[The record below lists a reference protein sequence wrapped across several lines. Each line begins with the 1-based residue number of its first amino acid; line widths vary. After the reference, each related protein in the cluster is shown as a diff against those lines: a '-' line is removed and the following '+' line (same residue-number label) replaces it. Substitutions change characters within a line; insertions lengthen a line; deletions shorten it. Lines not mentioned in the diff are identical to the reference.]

1 MQLGFAKSGSA
12 SKRRCVACEERLSSE
27 STAER
32 TTASKPL
39 CVDLDGTLVATDV
52 TVEGILEFLK
62 VAPWKLFALIAALMS
77 GRPALKRYV
86 AQNVTIDASTLPYR
100 GQVLAA
106 MRQARADGR
115 QILLVTASD
124 QSVADAVGEHVDLID
139 EAVGTHSDT
148 NLKGRDKAEYL
159 VSRFGTG
166 GFQYIGDSSADLPVW
181 SAAGEAHMVA
191 PSASTRRRA
200 EQSVSKTTLLV
211 ERPDKAKAAVKELR
225 PHQWAKNVLLFVPLY
240 FAHAYTDLD
249 LVFSAVMAFLSFSFA
264 ASSIYVL
271 NDLIDLPVDRLHRSK
286 RNRPL
291 AAGSLSIADGLLL
304 SAIALLVSI
313 ALAVLF
319 VSPRFV
325 WVVVGYVAL
334 TTTYSFYLKQQMIVD
349 VLTLA
354 SLFTYRVMAG
364 GVAVNVP
371 LSEWLLA
378 FSIFFFTS
386 LAFVKRY
393 SELIQAKA
401 DGRLSIKG
409 RNYVPADIPIIVAA
423 GLASGFLAVLVFA
436 LYINTDAITAYYPR
450 FQVLWGICLVLVYWI
465 MRIWFLA
472 ARDQM
477 HDDPVL
483 FAVKDKISIFAGVL
497 VVACLFVAR
506 YG

>member
-1 MQLGFAKSGSA
+1 M
-12 SKRRCVACEERLSSE
+12 SSE
-27 STAER
+27 STAAN
-32 TTASKPL
+32 TLSTKPL

-62 VAPWKLFALIAALMS
+62 TVPWKLFSLIGALMR
-77 GRPALKRYV
+77 GRPALKRFV
-86 AQNVTIDASTLPYR
+86 ARNVKIDASALPYR
-100 GQVLAA
+100 SQVLAE
-106 MRQARADGR
+106 MRRARADGR
-115 QILLVTASD
+115 QVLLVTASD

-148 NLKGRDKAEYL
+148 NLKGRHKAEYL
-159 VSRFGTG
+159 VSRFGAG
-166 GFQYIGDSSADLPVW
+166 GFQYLGDSSADLPVW

-191 PSASTRRRA
+191 PSPSTRRRA
-200 EQSVSKTTLLV
+200 QQSVAKAVVLV
-211 ERPDKAKAAVKELR
+211 ERPNKVRAAVKELR

-240 FAHAYTDLD
+240 FAHEYTNLD
-249 LVFSAVMAFLSFSFA
+249 LVFAAVMAFFSFSFA

-271 NDLIDLPVDRLHRSK
+271 NDLVDLPADRLHRSK

-291 AAGSLSIADGLLL
+291 AAGTLSIADGVLL
-304 SAIALLVSI
+304 SAIALTISI
-313 ALAVLF
+313 ALALLF
-319 VSPRFV
+319 VSPQFM
-325 WVVVGYVAL
+325 WVVLGYVAL
-334 TTTYSFYLKQQMIVD
+334 TTAYSFYLKQQMIVD

-354 SLFTYRVMAG
+354 TLFTYRVMAG
-364 GVAVNVP
+364 GVAVSVP

-409 RNYVPADIPIIVAA
+409 RNYVPADMPIIVAA
-423 GLASGFLAVLVFA
+423 GLSSGFLAVLVFA

-483 FAVKDKISIFAGVL
+483 FAVKDKISILAGAL
-497 VVACLFVAR
+497 VVACLFAAR